1 MTIELTKEENLLGEI
16 WLKYWEDGVLKK
28 VVRIDDGRGQDEQ
41 DMLELFKEAKAR
53 LVQGYPKVSTVDK
66 YAS

>member
-1 MTIELTKEENLLGEI
+1 MTIELTKEENLLGET
-16 WLKYWEDGVLKK
+16 WLRYWEDHVVKK
-28 VVRIDDGRGQDEQ
+28 TVRIDRGQDEQ